1 MSSSYPSP
9 QGSGI
14 DAEEEAESWE
24 QTEVLDHSKEILQG
38 PAGLIHIRIHE
49 GFDSRHMTDLHRLD
63 IDKIPAL
70 RRGVDTESHP

>member
-1 MSSSYPSP
+1 MSTSYPSP

-24 QTEVLDHSKEILQG
+24 QTGVLDHSREILLD

-49 GFDSRHMTDLHRLD
+49 GFDRRHMTDLHRLD